1 MQGSSEV
8 RIKMTQDYA
17 SGIQVFSANTSSSVG
32 TSGGGGSYYAGIRIL
47 WERDGGITGADW
59 YLSNSSSPFSNAS
72 VEEIHAEID
81 RSGNLDTYFSAWVTN
96 VEDEDKESFI
106 KNTIPDG
113 CWTMAWSEQ

>member
-32 TSGGGGSYYAGIRIL
+32 TSGGGSYYAGIRIL
-47 WERDGGITGADW
+47 WERDGGITGTDW
-59 YLSNSSSPFSNAS
+59 YLGNSSGPFSSATE
-72 VEEIHAEID
+72 EEILAEID

>member
-47 WERDGGITGADW
+47 WERDGGITSTDW
-59 YLSNSSSPFSNAS
+59 YLGNSSGPFSSATE
-72 VEEIHAEID
+72 EEILAEID

-113 CWTMAWSEQ
+113 CWAMAWSEQ

>member
-1 MQGSSEV
+1 MQGRSEV

-47 WERDGGITGADW
+47 WERYGGITGADW
-59 YLSNSSSPFSNAS
+59 YLQESNSPFYGKSENDIIS
-72 VEEIHAEID
+72 EID
-81 RSGNLDTYFSAWVTN
+81 ASGNLNTYFSAWVTN

>member
-32 TSGGGGSYYAGIRIL
+32 TSGGSYYAGIRIL
-47 WERDGGITGADW
+47 WERDGGITGAGW
-59 YLSNSSSPFSNAS
+59 YLTDSSSPFSGTTEDA
-72 VEEIHAEID
+72 ITAQID
-81 RSGNLDTYFSAWVTN
+81 DVGNLDTYFSAWVTN
-96 VEDEDKESFI
+96 VKDEDKESFI

>member
-32 TSGGGGSYYAGIRIL
+32 TSGGSYYAGIRIL
-47 WERDGGITGADW
+47 WERDGGITSTDW
-59 YLSNSSSPFSNAS
+59 YLGNSSGPFSSATE
-72 VEEIHAEID
+72 EEILAEID
-81 RSGNLDTYFSAWVTN
+81 RSGNLNTYFSAWVAS

-106 KNTIPDG
+106 KYTIPDG

>member
-32 TSGGGGSYYAGIRIL
+32 TSGGSYYAGIRIL
-47 WERDGGITGADW
+47 WERNGGITGAGW
-59 YLSNSSSPFSNAS
+59 YLSNSSSPFSSAT
-72 VEEIHAEID
+72 EDAILAEID

>member
-17 SGIQVFSANTSSSVG
+17 SGIQVFSANTSSSVA

-47 WERDGGITGADW
+47 WERDGGITGTDW
-59 YLSNSSSPFSNAS
+59 YLGNSSGPFSSATE
-72 VEEIHAEID
+72 EEILAEID

-106 KNTIPDG
+106 KNTIPDR